1 MDITQIIITVLGL
14 TSLSGLSVFV
24 FYKQNKA
31 GAVSQVTDKL
41 LGNIVQQNDVFK
53 GLLESKDK
61 TIEQLYSIV
70 EAKNDMLQT
79 KMNDI
84 DKIKK
89 ESIERGYQ
97 LSRITRQV
105 EGVQKQLDIDKAILK
120 ELQQRAYYA
129 ESNICLVPNCEMRKP
144 KLGEYKHKLK
154 E

>member
-61 TIEQLYSIV
+61 TIEQRYSIV
-70 EAKNDMLQT
+70 EGKNDMLQRQ
-79 KMNDI
+79 MNDI

-89 ESIERGYQ
+89 ESIERGYK

-120 ELQQRAYYA
+120 ELEQRVCYA

>member
-70 EAKNDMLQT
+70 ENKNDMLQT

-105 EGVQKQLDIDKAILK
+105 EGVQKQQDIDKTILK
-120 ELQQRAYYA
+120 ELQQRVFYA

>member
-70 EAKNDMLQT
+70 EDKNVMLQRR
-79 KMNDI
+79 MNDI

-105 EGVQKQLDIDKAILK
+105 EGVQKQLDIDKTILK
-120 ELQQRAYYA
+120 ELQQRVFYA

>member
-70 EAKNDMLQT
+70 EDKNVMLQRQ
-79 KMNDI
+79 MNDI

-105 EGVQKQLDIDKAILK
+105 EGVQKQQDIDKTILK
-120 ELQQRAYYA
+120 ELQQRVCYA
-129 ESNICLVPNCEMRKP
+129 ESNICLVPNCEMRMP

>member
-70 EAKNDMLQT
+70 ENKNDMLQT
-79 KMNDI
+79 QINEI

-105 EGVQKQLDIDKAILK
+105 EGVQKQQDIDKTILK
-120 ELQQRAYYA
+120 ELQQRVFYA